1 MDTLNDKCSK
11 CKNRDVATVPYYV
24 YEGTAYRFE
33 RSQKALM
40 LVTVT
45 SILLSLVAVGGASSV
60 VKMAKAFASN
70 EHPKI

>member
-1 MDTLNDKCSK
+1 MESKDCSRCRNK
-11 CKNRDVATVPYYV
+11 DVATVPFYV

-45 SILLSLVAVGGASSV
+45 SIILALVVI
-60 VKMAKAFASN
+60 VKK
-70 EHPKI
+70 

>member
-1 MDTLNDKCSK
+1 MDTLNRDCSK
-11 CKNRDVATVPYYV
+11 CKNSDVATVPYYV

-45 SILLSLVAVGGASSV
+45 SILLSLVVVGGASSV

-70 EHPKI
+70 EHTKI

>member
-1 MDTLNDKCSK
+1 MDSNKDCSK
-11 CKNRDVATVPYYV
+11 CKQRDVATVPFYV

-45 SILLSLVAVGGASSV
+45 SIILSLVVVTGASSV
-60 VKMAKAFASN
+60 VRMAKAFAQ
-70 EHPKI
+70 K

>member
-1 MDTLNDKCSK
+1 MDTNKDCSK
-11 CKNRDVATVPYYV
+11 CKNRDVATVPFYV

-45 SILLSLVAVGGASSV
+45 SIVLSLVVVAGANSV
-60 VKMAKAFASN
+60 VKLANAFASR
-70 EHPKI
+70 KDD